1 MTARIREF
9 VVDTFLLGDDDGFDD
24 DDSLIEGGIVDST
37 GVMELVSFLEETY
50 GIAIEDRELVAANL
64 DSITR
69 LRAFVDGKVAAAA
82 PAARPPWPRTPRS
95 DRGRRPV
102 TALLHD
108 ELARTAERR
117 PDADRADRRRP
128 APHLRRDRRRRRG
141 ARPHAPGS
149 GACAA
154 ATASR

>member
-69 LRAFVDGKVAAAA
+69 LRAFVDSKVAAAA
-82 PAARPPWPRTPRS
+82 PAGAGP
-95 DRGRRPV
+95 
-102 TALLHD
+102 
-108 ELARTAERR
+108 EAE
-117 PDADRADRRRP
+117 DAAV
-128 APHLRRDRRRRRG
+128 
-141 ARPHAPGS
+141 
-149 GACAA
+149 
-154 ATASR
+154 